1 MAIKLD
7 PRKTALIIQD
17 LQNDVIMPNGAF
29 TRDNPAPA
37 EHARKQNV
45 VANVKALAAAA
56 RAAGVPVIHVWYVVE
71 PGAPGLKLNA
81 PLFQA
86 ISATKGVVRG
96 THGAAPVKGLEAKKG
111 DHVVE
116 KSRMNAFHGTNLDNL
131 LRGFGTEN
139 LVITGAWTNFSIEHT
154 ARTGADMGFS
164 MVVPEDCAARFSAQ
178 LINYFLTPSTLSQ
191 EAAIAAFDDPASL
204 RGAVESYA
212 RNRATLLDGL
222 REMGLAGLAPPD
234 GAFYLYADVGHLTDD
249 SLAFCRELPAL
260 AGVAAIPLSAFQRD
274 DPPRHLVRFAFC
286 KTDAVLDE
294 GIRRLARLRA

>member
-29 TRDNPAPA
+29 TRDDPAPA
-37 EHARKQNV
+37 EHAKKQNV
-45 VANVKALAAAA
+45 VANVKAIASAA

-139 LVITGAWTNFSIEHT
+139 VVITGAWTNFSIEHT
-154 ARTGADMGFS
+154 ARHAADAGYNAVVVTDGTS
-164 MVVPEDCAARFSAQ
+164 TIDDEWQNAALNYALTNIATMVPTS
-178 LINYFLTPSTLSQ
+178 
-191 EAAIAAFDDPASL
+191 
-204 RGAVESYA
+204 
-212 RNRATLLDGL
+212 
-222 REMGLAGLAPPD
+222 
-234 GAFYLYADVGHLTDD
+234 DV
-249 SLAFCRELPAL
+249 
-260 AGVAAIPLSAFQRD
+260 VAALSKGA
-274 DPPRHLVRFAFC
+274 PRAAA
-286 KTDAVLDE
+286 KPTAKAAAKPAAAKPAAKAPA
-294 GIRRLARLRA
+294 RRRPAAK